1 MPQKKLP
8 TTGALKLPDVVQP
21 TPYRDR
27 PETYRDQYNTV
38 TVYMTDEELR
48 QQVIELSHR
57 VYDLEQDNETFKG
70 ERDTYRGLFLIVG
83 LLCLVGVMV
92 NLGVA
97 QQTRSEFIRPSVQRS
112 Y

>member
-8 TTGALKLPDVVQP
+8 TTSALKLPEVVQP

-27 PETYRDQYNTV
+27 PEDYRYQYNTV
-38 TVYMTDEELR
+38 TVYMTDEELK
-48 QQVIELSHR
+48 QQVIELSNR
-57 VYDLEQDNETFKG
+57 VYDLEQDNEGHKADK
-70 ERDTYRGLFLIVG
+70 EVYRGLFFIVG